1 MAAQKKTGSA
11 IAILTLL
18 LNPCDSRKSQ
28 GEITQTFCGG
38 SRIGCLRLYSSQATR
53 LASAARLHC
62 DRCFDRRMRV
72 VANKLEV
79 LEFEIANVFYGGHY
93 FFSGR
98 RVAISLKLLGRFVQ
112 G

>member
-18 LNPCDSRKSQ
+18 LNPCDSRKSH
-28 GEITQTFCGG
+28 GEITRTYCGG
-38 SRIGCLRLYSSQATR
+38 SRSGCLRLYSSQAAR

-79 LEFEIANVFYGGHY
+79 LEFDLAHVFYGGIQFHPGQG
-93 FFSGR
+93 ST
-98 RVAISLKLLGRFVQ
+98 IS
-112 G
+112 

>member
-62 DRCFDRRMRV
+62 DRGFDRRMRG

-79 LEFEIANVFYGGHY
+79 LAFEIANVFYGGGL
-93 FFSGR
+93 FFHWVRTRTTCIKR
-98 RVAISLKLLGRFVQ
+98 R
-112 G
+112 

>member
-53 LASAARLHC
+53 LALQFIYTAMGAVIDGCGS
-62 DRCFDRRMRV
+62 
-72 VANKLEV
+72 
-79 LEFEIANVFYGGHY
+79 
-93 FFSGR
+93 
-98 RVAISLKLLGRFVQ
+98 
-112 G
+112 